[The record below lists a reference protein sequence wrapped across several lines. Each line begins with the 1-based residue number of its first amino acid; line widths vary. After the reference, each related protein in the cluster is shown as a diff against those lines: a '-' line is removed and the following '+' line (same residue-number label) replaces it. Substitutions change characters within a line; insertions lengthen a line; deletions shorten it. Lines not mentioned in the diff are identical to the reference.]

1 MHIVVLDRASLGE
14 DLSLAPLERFGRMT
28 VYDTTTTDEAPK
40 RVKDADVLIVNKV
53 RITKEVLDAA
63 SHLSLIC
70 EFATGYDNIS
80 LPDARSHG
88 VAVTNVPA
96 YSTESVALFTVA
108 TVLSLYTHLPS
119 YTEYVRNGSYTA
131 SPVPNCLTPAYHEIA
146 GKTWG
151 IVGCGNIGGR
161 VARIA
166 EALGARVIVCKRTPD
181 ARFLCVD
188 ADTLCR
194 ESDIITLHCPLNEGT
209 YHLIDRERIAMM
221 KKEVILV
228 NEARGNVVD
237 AAAVADTL
245 LDGRLG
251 GFGSDVYAAEPLR
264 EDDPLYAV
272 RRLDRVLLTPHAA
285 WGAYEARE
293 RCLSVICENITA
305 YLEGKTKNRV
315 DISEQK

>member
-14 DLSLAPLERFGRMT
+14 DLSLAPLERFGSVT
-28 VYDTTTTDEAPK
+28 VYETTANEEAPA
-40 RVKDADVLIVNKV
+40 RVRDADILIVNKV
-53 RITKEVLDAA
+53 RITGEILDAA
-63 SHLSLIC
+63 PRLSLIC

-80 LPDARSHG
+80 LPDAVSHG

-108 TVLSLYTHLPS
+108 TVLTLYTHLPLYS
-119 YTEYVRNGSYTA
+119 EYVRSGRYTA
-131 SPVPNCLTPAYHEIA
+131 SSVPNRLTPAYHEIA

-161 VARIA
+161 VAEIA
-166 EALGARVIVCKRTPD
+166 AALGARVIVNKRTED
-181 ARFLCVD
+181 ARYTCVD

-194 ESDIITLHCPLNEGT
+194 ESDIITLHCPLTEKT
-209 YHLIDRERIAMM
+209 RHLIGRERIAMM
-221 KKEVILV
+221 KPSAILV
-228 NEARGNVVD
+228 NEARGDVVD
-237 AAAVADTL
+237 ATAVADAL
-245 LDGRLG
+245 LAGRLG
-251 GFGSDVYAAEPLR
+251 AFGSDVYSLEPLR

-272 RRLDRVLLTPHAA
+272 RLLENVLLTPHAA

-305 YLEGKTKNRV
+305 YLDGKIKNRV
-315 DISEQK
+315 DILGQK